1 MRGYHIFIGN
11 YGSGKTELSIH
22 FAKEAIKQNLKV
34 LFIDLDIVNPYFR
47 SGEQKEMLE
56 KLGIEVILPP
66 YACSN
71 VDMPVVPASVA
82 SAFSGKYDTVIF
94 DVGGDNVGSA
104 ALGQYLPYFEKVKS
118 PLYLYN
124 VVNTKR
130 PLSST
135 PERIE
140 TLLYQMESA
149 CRLKINGLIQ
159 NSNLSV
165 ETTLDTLIN
174 GAKIL
179 HTVSVN
185 TGIPILYTTATKD
198 IIEEFKRQ
206 NLPIEMTG
214 KCIAI
219 TPCMRPSWLD

>member
-1 MRGYHIFIGN
+1 MKGYHVFIGN
-11 YGSGKTELSIH
+11 YGSGKTEISIH
-22 FAKEAIKQNLKV
+22 FAKEAIKKNLKV

-56 KLGIEVILPP
+56 KLGIEVIIPP

-71 VDMPVVPASVA
+71 VDMPVVPANVA
-82 SAFSGKYDTVIF
+82 SAFGEKYDTVIF

-104 ALGQYLPYFEKVKS
+104 ALGQYFQYFEKVKS
-118 PLYLYN
+118 SLYVYN

-130 PLSST
+130 PLSGT
-135 PERIE
+135 PQRIE

-149 CRLKINGLIQ
+149 CRLKVNGLIQ

-165 ETTLDTLIN
+165 ETTLDTLID
-174 GAKIL
+174 GAEML

-185 TGIPILYTTATKD
+185 TGIPILYTAATKD
-198 IIEEFKRQ
+198 IIDKFKRR
-206 NLPIEMTG
+206 NLPVEMTG
-214 KCIAI
+214 KFLAI
-219 TPCMRPSWLD
+219 TPCMRPLWLD